1 MPDLNI
7 ITNVCSRLDSYNL
20 ALDSC
25 FGIYTVPFNYMS
37 AVWYV
42 GEST

>member
-7 ITNVCSRLDSYNL
+7 ITNVFSRLNSYHL
-20 ALDSC
+20 ALDPS

-42 GEST
+42 GESI